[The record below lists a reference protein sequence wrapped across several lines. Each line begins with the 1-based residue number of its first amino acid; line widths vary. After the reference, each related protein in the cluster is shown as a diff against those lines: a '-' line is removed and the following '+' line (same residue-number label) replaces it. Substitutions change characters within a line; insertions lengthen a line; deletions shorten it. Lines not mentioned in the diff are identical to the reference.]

1 VPGTD
6 RTPKI
11 CTRDELLARRDTAR
25 RDGRRVVH
33 CHGCFDIVHPG
44 HIRHL
49 RQARQLGDLLLITIT
64 GDAGI
69 GKGVGR
75 PLIPQELRA
84 ENLSALDF
92 VDWVYIEPSPTA
104 VDLLDAVRPDV
115 YVKGQEYATNQH
127 AGFAAERE
135 AVERHGGRVVFTSG
149 DVVFS
154 STALIAGMAESI
166 NPADA
171 RIAELLRHPA
181 LLPEQIQLRMAGF
194 RGKKA
199 VVVGEVI
206 EDRYVFCDPP
216 GVAGESPVLALRPV
230 QERSFDGG
238 AAVVARHL
246 AALGAEPTLVTALP
260 RDPAVIEAL
269 RERLAGEGVKLAFVH
284 QETPMASKHRFIVGH
299 EKVVK
304 VDWVRQAVLDAREQ
318 DRLVALAGEH
328 AAGCDAAVVTDFGLG
343 LFSGVMLER
352 VTSALRPRV
361 RVLTGDVSGHRNH
374 LRSMRRMDLVTPS
387 ESELR
392 ASTRMY
398 DESLPAVAWN
408 HLSATSSAAMI
419 VTMGAEGLVTF
430 EPLESEKT
438 AGNRA
443 RNAPGA
449 GDEAYRTRLKSEHVP
464 ALSAH
469 VVDALGCG
477 DALLSGATLM
487 MACGGSILQGAFVG
501 ALAASV
507 HGSRVGNVPVDIA
520 TLRRRVE
527 TMGAHALSFVPAEA
541 LAARMV
547 PRVTHLAS

>member
-1 VPGTD
+1 MPGTD

-11 CTRDELLARRDTAR
+11 CTREELLARRDAAR
-25 RDGRRVVH
+25 RAGRRVVH

-69 GKGVGR
+69 GKGAGR

-84 ENLSALDF
+84 ENLAALDF
-92 VDWVYIEPSPTA
+92 VDWVFVEPSPTA
-104 VDLLDAVRPDV
+104 VDLLGAVQPDV

-171 RIAELLRHPA
+171 RIAELLRHPV
-181 LLPEQIQLRMAGF
+181 LLPEQIQSRMAGF
-194 RGKKA
+194 RGKRA

-260 RDPAVIEAL
+260 RDPAVVEAL

-284 QETPMASKHRFIVGH
+284 QETPVASKHRFIVGH

-304 VDWVRQAVLDAREQ
+304 VDWVRQAVLDAQEQ

-328 AAGCDAAVVTDFGLG
+328 AEGCDAAIVTDFGLG
-343 LFSGVMLER
+343 LFSGMMLDR
-352 VTSALRPRV
+352 VTGVLRPRV

-398 DESLPAVAWN
+398 DESLPAVAWG
-408 HLSATSSAAMI
+408 HLSATDSAAMI

-430 EPLESEKT
+430 EPLESEKK
-438 AGNRA
+438 GRGEDG
-443 RNAPGA
+443 PG
-449 GDEAYRTRLKSEHVP
+449 GEGYRSRLKSEHVP

-477 DALLSGATLM
+477 DALLAGATLM
-487 MACGGSILQGAFVG
+487 LACGGSILQSAFVG

-507 HGSRVGNVPVDIA
+507 HGSRMGNVPVDIA

-527 TMGAHALSFVPAEA
+527 TMGAHALSFVPAEV
-541 LAARMV
+541 LAARGV